1 MTIWW
6 RVTCWIS
13 KVTRARPHAHTH
25 TEICNTY
32 CFFMAVAVSWTRL
45 SVTLYVHCLS
55 CWKSG
60 MKYVVVICVTSAIVI
75 YLFVYYYA
83 VRLFYGLDDPD
94 FESRFWQDFF
104 VLHTGSGAHP
114 SSHQVGTAVLTRGV
128 MLPTNHRVIP
138 KLRISG
144 AVLPLLYAWMAWT
157 GSALPCLR
165 PFSSAVSVCIASH
178 SRIIGEWRNGKG
190 CGRNRLWYIEVLS
203 RYCLTELELGTL
215 LIQVSG
221 VTDTAACSVGG
232 FVVGGG
238 DC

>member
-1 MTIWW
+1 
-6 RVTCWIS
+6 
-13 KVTRARPHAHTH
+13 
-25 TEICNTY
+25 
-32 CFFMAVAVSWTRL
+32 
-45 SVTLYVHCLS
+45 
-55 CWKSG
+55 
-60 MKYVVVICVTSAIVI
+60 
-75 YLFVYYYA
+75 
-83 VRLFYGLDDPD
+83 
-94 FESRFWQDFF
+94 
-104 VLHTGSGAHP
+104 
-114 SSHQVGTAVLTRGV
+114 

-144 AVLPLLYAWMAWT
+144 AVLPLPDALMAWT
-157 GSALPCLR
+157 RSALPCLR
-165 PFSSAVSVCIASH
+165 PFRRAVSVCIASH

-238 DC
+238 DLLKFLVMENLRNTRQTKWLMKILWSQLRFDCHCYCKQVCCIQIREMHQSFCWLAYGSEDRGIEDRFRAGQGITFS